1 MVFSWPFL
9 NAEENNT
16 FPCLIWTWQPCFP
29 FLSFSSFLSLFF
41 FLLAE
46 CFSLLKTDCIH
57 CGDRCWLDLKDKS
70 RSCPKRL
77 TLKVQPKKKSFVY
90 NDDDDS
96 NDISDKSSCSMNQA
110 DHGTGALYIIMD
122 AIKTLKADKEAEE
135 KGWQFIFP
143 LKSSFNTLFQQAFA
157 VWSHSNNP

>member
-1 MVFSWPFL
+1 MFKMTTFKVVFFGFFSSLLF
-9 NAEENNT
+9 
-16 FPCLIWTWQPCFP
+16 CQSFP
-29 FLSFSSFLSLFF
+29 FFHSRLFSFSFF

-90 NDDDDS
+90 DD
-96 NDISDKSSCSMNQA
+96 NNGTSDKSSCSMNQA

-122 AIKTLKADKEAEE
+122 AIKTLKADKEAKE
-135 KGWQFIFP
+135 KGWKFKPDF
-143 LKSSFNTLFQQAFA
+143 
-157 VWSHSNNP
+157 